1 MNNKETYNEL
11 DDDII
16 INYRKI
22 FYILWYWR
30 KLIMIV
36 FLSTLVF
43 FILTTFV
50 LPKKWEVKAD
60 LYINKANNSNMV
72 EINPYAIEEFGTAT
86 TMLTNN
92 SIIINEL
99 ELIKSPLVIDQ
110 VIKENNLRFKKLFGI
125 IPTSKTG
132 EYLTTE
138 KFLKKGVS
146 FENKKGTNIIEITYK
161 NKDKD
166 LAYNVTNSII
176 TNYITLH
183 KEINSEKAKF
193 DKELIEKEYN
203 QAKANLNKKMQTV
216 NGLPSTALAG
226 AGNLSAMSAY
236 STSAQ
241 NAIANLKGQYVAGE
255 KSQIEIKENA
265 ETVSQ
270 LASKLE
276 WARLVDEMSDS
287 SKVLVLKEPQKL
299 RNFEYSSPKLLVNIM
314 LGIVFGIFTSLAAV
328 IFKEITDK
336 RLAYSML
343 GDEIIYDIKKDFVNL
358 KTILLAEKKE
368 NIAFVM
374 FDNIANPAITEL
386 QKFNNINFI
395 KADISD
401 EFENA
406 VSVADKVVLSAKIG
420 QTDAKLYKL
429 IKQLLERMN
438 KNILVEVLE

>member
-1 MNNKETYNEL
+1 M
-11 DDDII
+11 
-16 INYRKI
+16 
-22 FYILWYWR
+22 
-30 KLIMIV
+30 
-36 FLSTLVF
+36 
-43 FILTTFV
+43 
-50 LPKKWEVKAD
+50 
-60 LYINKANNSNMV
+60 
-72 EINPYAIEEFGTAT
+72 
-86 TMLTNN
+86 
-92 SIIINEL
+92 
-99 ELIKSPLVIDQ
+99 
-110 VIKENNLRFKKLFGI
+110 
-125 IPTSKTG
+125 
-132 EYLTTE
+132 
-138 KFLKKGVS
+138 S